1 VRIILAVV
9 VLLEVLL
16 AAGQSHAQPPEAI
29 RLRPG
34 SAVTIAPLQ
43 TTTVVCE
50 AGFSRCVCTYNR
62 RPGEFTYELN
72 WIVPT
77 LPPVTTTL
85 GRYWDRQDCLGAL
98 GQAPE
103 CQR

>member
-1 VRIILAVV
+1 VRMIFALV

-16 AAGQSHAQPPEAI
+16 ATEQPQAQPPEPI

-50 AGFSRCVCTYNR
+50 AGLSRCICTYNP
-62 RPGEFTYELN
+62 RPGQFSYELN
-72 WIVPT
+72 WIFPT

-85 GRYWDRQDCLGAL
+85 RRYWDREDCLGAM

-103 CQR
+103 CR

>member
-1 VRIILAVV
+1 LPPGN
-9 VLLEVLL
+9 LTT
-16 AAGQSHAQPPEAI
+16 QPPEAI

-34 SAVTIAPLQ
+34 SAVTIG

-50 AGFSRCVCTYNR
+50 AGLSRCVCTYNR
-62 RPGEFTYELN
+62 RPGEFSFELN
-72 WIVPT
+72 WIAPT

-85 GRYWDRQDCLGAL
+85 GRYWDRQDCLRAME
-98 GQAPE
+98 QAPE